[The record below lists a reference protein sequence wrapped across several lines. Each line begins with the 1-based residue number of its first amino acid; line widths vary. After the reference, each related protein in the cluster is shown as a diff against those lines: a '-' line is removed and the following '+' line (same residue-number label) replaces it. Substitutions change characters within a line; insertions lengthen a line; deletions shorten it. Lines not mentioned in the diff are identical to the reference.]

1 MKRIHDSHGI
11 QVPIEYV
18 LTPRPEDNDRVM
30 QRLSPGSLVAN
41 ATGLGKDA
49 PGSPITD
56 DGVFPRNGLAWE
68 FNYRGDLLFL
78 RQAYAQETR
87 RELHV
92 EDGWLYFVIGWLA
105 VIGEVFAKTIPLHGP
120 LFDTLRRIAEAE
132 RR

>member
-1 MKRIHDSHGI
+1 MKKIHDSHGI
-11 QVPIEYV
+11 QVPVEYV

-30 QRLSPGSLVAN
+30 QRLAPASLVAN

-56 DGVFPRNGLAWE
+56 AGVFPRSGLAWE
-68 FNYRGDLLFL
+68 FNYRGELEFL
-78 RQAYAQETR
+78 RQARAQESR
-87 RELHV
+87 QGLRV

-105 VIGEVFAKTIPLHGP
+105 VIGEVFGKNIPLRGP
-120 LFDTLRRIAEAE
+120 LFETLQQIAEAE